1 MSVLRD
7 LVITVGD
14 ILRVSSDLMR
24 CKLEAEKKVIRRG
37 TSRLI
42 VRLMLGLTSLLLA
55 AVGTGFFLY
64 GVFVLLARVTDSP
77 GVAGLIIGFAM
88 LLTAIVVALVG
99 RMMATRS

>member
-14 ILRVSSDLMR
+14 ILRVSGDLMR
-24 CKLEAEKKVIRRG
+24 CRLEAEKKVIRRG
-37 TSRLI
+37 TSRLMT
-42 VRLMLGLTSLLLA
+42 RLVLGLTSLLLA

-64 GVFVLLARVTDSP
+64 GAFVLLARATDSP

-88 LLTAIVVALVG
+88 LLTAIAVILVG
-99 RMMATRS
+99 RIVLSRS